1 MSAATSS
8 FLLTLTA
15 LFIVVDPIPVAPM
28 FAAMT
33 AGRSSNEVRSIA
45 RRASA
50 AGALLLLFFTLFG
63 GLLFKALR
71 IELGAFRAAGGLLL
85 LLTALDML
93 RAKVSECRC
102 TPREMETG
110 RRKDD
115 ISIVPLATPM
125 LAGPGAIATVMML
138 VSERPGWEGTLS
150 VVAAIALTFLA
161 TYFVLRVAPLLGR
174 LLGTSGTAMFQ
185 RIMGLLLAAMAV
197 QFIADG
203 ARRLFVL

>member
-1 MSAATSS
+1 MPAAISS
-8 FLLTLTA
+8 FFLTLIA
-15 LFIVVDPIPVAPM
+15 LLIVVDPIPVAPM

-33 AGRSSNEVRSIA
+33 AGKSKVEVRAIA
-45 RRASA
+45 RRASV

-93 RAKVSECRC
+93 RARVSECRC
-102 TPREMETG
+102 TPRELKEG
-110 RRKDD
+110 AAKDD

-138 VSERPGWEGTLS
+138 VSERPGVGGTLS
-150 VVAAIALTFLA
+150 IVAAVAITFVA
-161 TYFVLRVAPLLGR
+161 SYVVLRVAPLIGR

-203 ARRLFVL
+203 VRRLLSS

>member
-1 MSAATSS
+1 MHAAISS
-8 FLLTLTA
+8 FFLTLIA
-15 LFIVVDPIPVAPM
+15 LLIVVDPIPVAPM

-33 AGRSSNEVRSIA
+33 AGKSKVEVRAIA
-45 RRASA
+45 RRASI

-102 TPREMETG
+102 TPREVEAG
-110 RRKDD
+110 ARKDD

-138 VSERPGWEGTLS
+138 VSERPGWSGSLT
-150 VVAAIALTFLA
+150 VVAAIGLTFVA
-161 TYFVLRVAPLLGR
+161 SYFVLRIAPLLGR
-174 LLGTSGTAMFQ
+174 ILGTSGMAMFQ
-185 RIMGLLLAAMAV
+185 RIMGLLLAAMSV

-203 ARRLFVL
+203 ARRLFAE